1 MFLPPWLELRSRAGK
16 STCPT
21 EVFRNLPSFLCQSR
35 SSPPCGILIRKNLMT
50 RRIAPLYP
58 LSLVNEDEAIALYVL
73 EHLLGAAG
81 PADFDALRLRRPAGQ
96 VKLR

>member
-1 MFLPPWLELRSRAGK
+1 
-16 STCPT
+16 
-21 EVFRNLPSFLCQSR
+21 
-35 SSPPCGILIRKNLMT
+35 MT